1 MIRKYSEL
9 VKLRTFKDRFR
20 YLSLKGSVGKE
31 VFGFD
36 RYLNQKF
43 YKSLEWK
50 QIRNL
55 VIVRDNGCD
64 MGLKDF
70 PIAGKILIHHMNPIS
85 SEDLAQ
91 LKLEDILNPEFLI
104 SVSLQTHNAIHYGDE
119 SILRSVDI
127 SERKAGDTILWK

>member
-9 VKLRTFKDRFR
+9 VQLSTFKDRFR

-43 YKSLEWK
+43 YKSIEWK

-70 PIAGKILIHHMNPIS
+70 PIVGKILIHHMNPIIP
-85 SEDLAQ
+85 EDLFRME
-91 LKLEDILNPEFLI
+91 LEDILNPEFLI

-119 SILRSVDI
+119 SILKNIDI